1 MRLIQFKTAE
11 GRRQVGAILENGAQ
25 PLVVRNAASVREL
38 ALEAARRSASL
49 EHLVLARGFDGEV
62 DYDALIADQ
71 RLLLPLDHVEPSR
84 CLISVTGLTHLGS
97 AESRDAMH
105 AKLAAADLSDTM
117 RMFKLGLDGG
127 KPSPGT
133 IGVQPEWA
141 YKGDGSW
148 AVPPEHALGLPSWA
162 EDGGDEAE
170 IVGLY
175 IIGDQGEV
183 LRVGFSLGNEYSDHV
198 MEQRNYLYL
207 AHSKLRQCSYGPE
220 VLLGPLPNAVN
231 GSVRVKR
238 FGSTVWSGR
247 FISGEENMSH
257 SIGNLEHHHF
267 KYHQFRR
274 PGDVHVHFF
283 GASVLS
289 FASGV
294 MPQSGDIF
302 EVEAEAFGR
311 PLRNRMIA
319 DEKTELVSVKVL

>member
-1 MRLIQFKTAE
+1 MRLLQFNTAE
-11 GRRQVGAILENGAQ
+11 GRRQVGAILKNGAE
-25 PLVVRNAASVREL
+25 PIVVRNAAGVRDL
-38 ALEAARRSASL
+38 ALEAARRGASL
-49 EHLVLARGFDGEV
+49 EQLVSERGFEGEV
-62 DYDALIADQ
+62 DYDTLIAEK
-71 RLLLPLDHVEPSR
+71 RLLPPLDHVEPSR
-84 CLISVTGLTHLGS
+84 CIISVTGLTHLGS

-133 IGVQPEWA
+133 IGAQPEWA

-170 IVGLY
+170 VVGLY
-175 IIGDQGEV
+175 VIGDRGEV

-220 VLLGPLPNAVN
+220 VLLGPLPNDVN
-231 GSVRVKR
+231 GSVRVTR
-238 FGSTVWSGR
+238 SGSTVWSAK
-247 FISGEENMSH
+247 FISGEDNMSH
-257 SIGNLEHHHF
+257 AIGNLEHHHF
-267 KYHQFRR
+267 KYRHFRR

-294 MPQSGDIF
+294 MPQSGDVF

-311 PLRNRMIA
+311 PLRNPMIA
-319 DEKTELVSVKVL
+319 DEKTELISVKVL